1 MLWMRIRNFFVKECM
16 QLTGQVQT
24 EESLE
29 TLICLYG
36 LAMVLSGLQHQ
47 WFAVES
53 GSVRVT
59 STSRGSAKTRFVHGK
74 YFC

>member
-1 MLWMRIRNFFVKECM
+1 M

-53 GSVRVT
+53 GSVTFLGKDTFCSWKIFLLINVHKPHPVT
-59 STSRGSAKTRFVHGK
+59 FG
-74 YFC
+74 YM